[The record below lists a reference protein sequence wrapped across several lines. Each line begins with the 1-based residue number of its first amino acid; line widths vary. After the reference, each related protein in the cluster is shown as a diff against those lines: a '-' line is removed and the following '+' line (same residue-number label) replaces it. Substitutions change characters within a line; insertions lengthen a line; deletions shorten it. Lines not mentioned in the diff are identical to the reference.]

1 MTACLPGPVWGRADC
16 FFGKNGRVQ
25 PAVAGCFKG
34 SWLRRPAFFAMMEG
48 NPHEGEDEPVTLS
61 EKILALRTRRGM
73 SQGDVADAL
82 EVSRQSVSKWET
94 GQSVP
99 DLDKIIRLADL
110 FGVTVDELVREG
122 ERPAPPEPP
131 EPRVVY
137 IKEEKRGL
145 TILQRAGVCLEV
157 CGGVLLLM
165 GAAGL
170 GAAASLIGAA
180 LMILSLPLLLAR
192 KHPWLILG
200 WLAVGMSLLVLNP
213 NISVAPWGLIG
224 GLKYLYWYLT
234 IPELHYSTILF
245 AAAVGITR
253 GLVVLLLFFGAWRA
267 WRRSRAGKPDADQ
280 EV

>member
-1 MTACLPGPVWGRADC
+1 
-16 FFGKNGRVQ
+16 
-25 PAVAGCFKG
+25 
-34 SWLRRPAFFAMMEG
+34 MMEG

-157 CGGVLLLM
+157 LGGILLLL
-165 GAAGL
+165 GVAGL
-170 GAAASLIGAA
+170 GAIAAVIGAA
-180 LMILSLPLLLAR
+180 LMILGLPLLLAR

-200 WLAVGMSLLVLNP
+200 WLAVGLSLLVFNP
-213 NISVAPWGLIG
+213 YISVAPWGPVM
-224 GLKYLYWYLT
+224 GLRYLYYYLAV
-234 IPELHYSTILF
+234 PELHYSVYLL
-245 AAAVGITR
+245 AAAIGIGR
-253 GLVVLLLFFGAWRA
+253 GLLVLLLLFGTWRA